1 MKMREANIVA
11 RQAPEFDLSG
21 GCLCLDFVN
30 TVENRASGAPQELLT
45 SYGDLVAW
53 GQQAHVVM
61 DEEAQRLLEEEQRR
75 PKEASQVL
83 VQAITVREVMFRI
96 FSQVA
101 EDASPVQSDLLILN
115 NVLSKVM
122 VQARLVPEADGFIWG
137 WVNEEG
143 VLDRVLWP
151 VVRSAADVLTS
162 EELHEVRVCAAS
174 DCSWLFLD
182 TSKNQSRRWCNMKS
196 CGNRAK
202 ARRHNERKKQSSQAS

>member
-1 MKMREANIVA
+1 
-11 RQAPEFDLSG
+11 
-21 GCLCLDFVN
+21 
-30 TVENRASGAPQELLT
+30 
-45 SYGDLVAW
+45 
-53 GQQAHVVM
+53 
-61 DEEAQRLLEEEQRR
+61 
-75 PKEASQVL
+75 